1 MNTAIDENRPIDP
14 ENVSLMPSKETKESV
29 MQSKEPKESVKVVI
43 ESVMQSKEPKES
55 VDVDLASAKKVPW
68 RGVAPT
74 WKEYKKKRGK
84 KAKKS
89 AWKYLCERIRTE
101 NASKEDIDMRNA
113 WVKMGFRFEKSAA
126 KPEKKRTPEAIVDP
140 DILAK
145 KPKKS
150 NGLKLVDWTTPDN
163 HSRLL
168 AAIRTMNEKGT
179 SKRQVSKQFSIPR
192 TVLSRYIER
201 LGKKKRIGAPAVLD
215 NVIER
220 EISEYI
226 KYRADYGHGIDGSFV
241 QAVARAW
248 KRDIQ
253 SQ

>member
-1 MNTAIDENRPIDP
+1 M
-14 ENVSLMPSKETKESV
+14 LGSKW
-29 MQSKEPKESVKVVI
+29 
-43 ESVMQSKEPKES
+43 
-55 VDVDLASAKKVPW
+55 DFDLK
-68 RGVAPT
+68 
-74 WKEYKKKRGK
+74 
-84 KAKKS
+84 
-89 AWKYLCERIRTE
+89 
-101 NASKEDIDMRNA
+101 NQQ
-113 WVKMGFRFEKSAA
+113 
-126 KPEKKRTPEAIVDP
+126 KKRTPEAIVDP
-140 DILAK
+140 GILAK

-215 NVIER
+215 NVIEG

-226 KYRADYGHGIDGSFV
+226 KYRADYGHGIDSV
-241 QAVARAW
+241 ER
-248 KRDIQ
+248 RNLR
-253 SQ
+253 